1 MILINF
7 GVAQVS
13 QREMVE
19 PRCRTS
25 YLEYCS
31 DKSHVLIALASRRF
45 LGGYFLQRKNISQK
59 NSGGILCW
67 MRTLICKTKLF
78 PPKKLR
84 LGFSPPLHLFC
95 FRFFF
100 GIRHT
105 AVFRVPLLRSRT
117 LLLAFGFLLFRF
129 LHYFPSFSISI

>member
-1 MILINF
+1 MPNQLLGILF
-7 GVAQVS
+7 GQITCIDRLSLQAI
-13 QREMVE
+13 
-19 PRCRTS
+19 PRRI
-25 YLEYCS
+25 L
-31 DKSHVLIALASRRF
+31 LA
-45 LGGYFLQRKNISQK
+45 KKEHISEEFW
-59 NSGGILCW
+59 GILCW

-78 PPKKLR
+78 PSKKLR

-105 AVFRVPLLRSRT
+105 AVSRFPLLRSRT

-129 LHYFPSFSISI
+129 LHYFPSLNENKKNKK